1 MYPRFVFDSLPI
13 RLKPISQETLTSL
26 LMHNALAN
34 HITFLQALYATLRLS
49 SAYRNPRSNNHLIDH
64 QPLSSGDLATVLAC
78 SRKDLLAT
86 TFHYLM
92 VWFGREPGMRSMRN
106 FLSGCVARAMRF
118 CLLYL
123 TERQEPCYH
132 FSWQF
137 SSLSGCAIHRC
148 HLWDVCPQCGKEMPL
163 FSAPFT
169 VGQYALC
176 QADLDLAKTVPL
188 SPAEQSRVQTLTDGL
203 TYLQAAPSDLL
214 LLSPSSLS
222 TLTGCVHAT
231 CSGNTQRLNQLRRAI
246 AGLSTQV
253 ENNRGEFPYALRC
266 VDNGTA

>member
-1 MYPRFVFDSLPI
+1 
-13 RLKPISQETLTSL
+13 
-26 LMHNALAN
+26 
-34 HITFLQALYATLRLS
+34 
-49 SAYRNPRSNNHLIDH
+49 
-64 QPLSSGDLATVLAC
+64 
-78 SRKDLLAT
+78 
-86 TFHYLM
+86 M
-92 VWFGREPGMRSMRN
+92 VWFGREPGRRSMRN

-123 TERQEPCYH
+123 TGRQEPCYH

-137 SSLSGCAIHRC
+137 SFLSRCTIHRC
-148 HLWDVCPQCGKEMPL
+148 HLWDVCPRCGEEMPL
-163 FSAPFT
+163 FSAHFT
-169 VGQYALC
+169 VGQCALF

-214 LLSPSSLS
+214 LFSPSSLS
-222 TLTGCVHAT
+222 TLTVCVHAT

-266 VDNGTA
+266 VDNGTT